1 MNRLLEVSD
10 REPLLVSIRKRSG
23 FTHLFEEQ
31 SLFFVLGITRAG
43 AQLMEVSEPRE
54 YQFVALAPSLNLI
67 NRSLSA

>member
-1 MNRLLEVSD
+1 MR
-10 REPLLVSIRKRSG
+10 
-23 FTHLFEEQ
+23 FFEEQ
-31 SLFFVLGITRAG
+31 SLFFVLGISRAG